1 MKKSRVEDVRDR
13 YDPKWVDKDIT
24 ILFVGESAPSEN
36 RFFYLRNTV
45 LYRAFFMAFR
55 IVYGVKED
63 EFLEYF
69 QKLGCFLYDLL
80 PCGKKWSG
88 KKKVASKK
96 EKKQARADFREFIE
110 ERRPKM
116 VVTIMKSL
124 SKDVEDEIK
133 KTNINT
139 VFRNNLKFPRNSRS
153 FCEYVKGLEEIL
165 REAIDL
171 KILPKSIL
179 SKK

>member
-80 PCGKKWSG
+80 PCGKKWN
-88 KKKVASKK
+88 VASDK
-96 EKKQARADFREFIE
+96 EKEQAIADFREFIE

-116 VVTIMKSL
+116 VVTIMKRISE
-124 SKDVEDEIK
+124 DVESEIK
-133 KTNINT
+133 KTNINII
-139 VFRNNLKFPRNSRS
+139 FRNNLRFPRNSRL
-153 FCEYVKGLEEIL
+153 FCEYVEGLEKIL

-171 KILPKSIL
+171 KILPGSIL

>member
-1 MKKSRVEDVRDR
+1 MKKSRIEEIRNR
-13 YDPKWVDKDIT
+13 YDPKWVGKDIA

-36 RFFYLRNTV
+36 RFFYLRNTI
-45 LYRAFFMAFR
+45 LYCAFFMAFR

-80 PCGKKWSG
+80 PCGKKW
-88 KKKVASKK
+88 KVASGE
-96 EKKQARADFREFIE
+96 EKDQAKAKFRDFIE

-124 SKDVEDEIK
+124 SKDVESEIK
-133 KTNINT
+133 KTNINI
-139 VFRNNLKFPRNSRS
+139 VFRNDLRFPKDPRLL
-153 FCEYVKGLEEIL
+153 CEYVEGLEEIL

-171 KILPKSIL
+171 KILPGSIL
-179 SKK
+179 SKKQE

>member
-1 MKKSRVEDVRDR
+1 MKKSRVEEIRNR
-13 YDPKWVDKDIT
+13 YCPKKIT

-36 RFFYLRNTV
+36 RFFYLRNTI
-45 LYRAFFMAFR
+45 LYCAFFMAFR
-55 IVYGVKED
+55 RVYGVKED

-116 VVTIMKSL
+116 VVTIMKRISGV
-124 SKDVEDEIK
+124 VESEIK

>member
-1 MKKSRVEDVRDR
+1 MKKSRIEEIRNR
-13 YDPKWVDKDIT
+13 YDPKWVGKDIA

-80 PCGKKWSG
+80 PCGKKWN
-88 KKKVASKK
+88 VASDK
-96 EKKQARADFREFIE
+96 EKEQAIADFREFIE

-116 VVTIMKSL
+116 VVTIMKRISGI
-124 SKDVEDEIK
+124 VESEIK
-133 KTNINT
+133 KTNINI
-139 VFRNNLKFPRNSRS
+139 VFRNNLKFPINSRL
-153 FCEYVKGLEEIL
+153 FYEYVEGLEKIL
-165 REAIDL
+165 REAL
-171 KILPKSIL
+171 LL
-179 SKK
+179 T